1 MLFQLQLIS
10 YHYFVMCCLLMLT
23 EQNVYV
29 DPDSAFLVLNQ
40 KKQHDIQVIVIEDD
54 DIQTREMSN
63 LYYYLDIDPN
73 E

>member
-10 YHYFVMCCLLMLT
+10 YHYFVMCWLLMLT

-63 LYYYLDIDPN
+63 LYSYLDIDPN

>member
-10 YHYFVMCCLLMLT
+10 YHYFVMCWLLMLT

-40 KKQHDIQVIVIEDD
+40 KKQHDVQVIVIEDD

-63 LYYYLDIDPN
+63 LYSYLDIDPN

>member
-1 MLFQLQLIS
+1 MLFQLQLIIILS
-10 YHYFVMCCLLMLT
+10 FVGFMLT
-23 EQNVYV
+23 EQNVYD
-29 DPDSAFLVLNQ
+29 DPDSAFLVLNL

-63 LYYYLDIDPN
+63 LYSYLDIDPN

>member
-10 YHYFVMCCLLMLT
+10 YHYFVMCWLLMLT

-63 LYYYLDIDPN
+63 LYYYLDPN

>member
-1 MLFQLQLIS
+1 MLFQLQLIIILS
-10 YHYFVMCCLLMLT
+10 FVGFMLT
-23 EQNVYV
+23 EQNVYD

>member
-10 YHYFVMCCLLMLT
+10 YHYFVMCWLLMLT

>member
-1 MLFQLQLIS
+1 MLFQLQLIIILS
-10 YHYFVMCCLLMLT
+10 FVGFMLT
-23 EQNVYV
+23 EQNVYD

-63 LYYYLDIDPN
+63 LYSYLDIDPN